1 MAEVHCKPLRTGA
14 VVSYAPGKLPDMRK
28 QSCTMKEKLHGQAG
42 LVNPTLQS
50 LLAAISLYILEAMGI

>member
-1 MAEVHCKPLRTGA
+1 MRTGA
-14 VVSYAPGKLPDMRK
+14 VVPYAPGKLPDMRK